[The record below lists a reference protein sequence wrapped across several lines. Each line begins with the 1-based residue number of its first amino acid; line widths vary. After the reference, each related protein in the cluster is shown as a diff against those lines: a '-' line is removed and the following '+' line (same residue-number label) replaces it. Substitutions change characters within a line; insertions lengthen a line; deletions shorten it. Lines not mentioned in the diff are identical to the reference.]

1 MADQY
6 NFHQIIFPG
15 RVVDNQDKQ
24 NLGRLRI
31 YPESQDVDA
40 IKNSVQNFSEKD
52 YWTERDPFLYLP
64 LLPIFINQVP
74 MVGEYVHIIKYDKKY
89 EFRNQ
94 FYIAGPISSPMKIAY
109 ENYTDAKKFLA
120 FGDRFK
126 EDVSIKDDNG
136 NYVNKKIKGVFP
148 EPEHISIQGRGPV
161 DLILKGNEVLLRAG
175 TTKSLK
181 PGVLPFSNA
190 NRGFLQISNFTNTTK
205 KGKTETSRKTQIQSK
220 YLSKLVEW
228 TILNPEN
235 QSDSFTGN
243 ISIYNLSGTSL
254 TTDKVYVD
262 SDIKNSILLLKFD
275 FTSLT
280 FEEASTLINQ
290 VIRGVNSGFINIPG
304 YQTYTFAENSQFPFY
319 FRPSTLTYKNL
330 VDFSATSVVN
340 SVIEQQ
346 NISLFMTKI
355 KLIDSSTTGGYGLVW
370 TKDKLGPGIDII
382 TEKVQTNET
391 KNTPQ
396 SIATLGSQKIFLLS
410 QDMVIKSKGKISFED
425 NIYGISQT
433 DYDTIIMGKTDPM
446 VRGEQLMELINLIV
460 KFLVSHVHG
469 YHGLAPVQTGVD
481 GTTVNDILQ
490 KLLDA
495 PNNILNQNI
504 RIN

>member
-1 MADQY
+1 MVDKY

-15 RVVDNQDKQ
+15 RVIDNQDKQ
-24 NLGRLRI
+24 NLGRLRV

-40 IKNSVQNFSEKD
+40 MKKSVDNISEKD
-52 YWTERDPFLYLP
+52 KWTENDPFLYLP
-64 LLPIFINQVP
+64 LLPTFINQVP
-74 MVGEYVHIIKYDKKY
+74 LIGEYVHIIKYDKKY

-94 FYIAGPISSPMKIAY
+94 FYIAGPISSPMKIAF

-126 EDVSIKDDNG
+126 EDVAIKDSDG

-148 EPEHISIQGRGPV
+148 EPEDVSFQGRGPS
-161 DLILKGNEVLLRAG
+161 DLVIKGNEILMRAG
-175 TTKSLK
+175 TTNSLK
-181 PGVLPFSNA
+181 PGVLPSSNP
-190 NRGFLQISNFTNTTK
+190 NRGFLQISNFTNTTI
-205 KGKTETSRKTQIQSK
+205 KGKESKTRRTQIQSK

-228 TILNPEN
+228 TIINPEN
-235 QSDSFTGN
+235 QSNSFTGN

-254 TTDKVYVD
+254 TTDKIYVD
-262 SDIKNSILLLKFD
+262 TNVKNSILLLKFD

-280 FEEASTLINQ
+280 FDEAVTLINQ
-290 VIRGVNSGFINIPG
+290 VIRGVNNGFINITG
-304 YQTYTFAENSQFPFY
+304 YPTYTFPENTQFPFY

-330 VDFSATSVVN
+330 IDFSGTSVTN

-346 NISLFMTKI
+346 NISLFMTNV
-355 KLIDSSTTGGYGLVW
+355 KLLDSSTNGGYALVW
-370 TKDKLGPGIDII
+370 TKDKIGPGIDFI
-382 TEKVQTNET
+382 TEKVQNNTTN
-391 KNTPQ
+391 NTPQ

-410 QDMVIKSKGKISFED
+410 QDMVIKSKGKISFEE
-425 NIYGISQT
+425 NIYGITQNE
-433 DYDTIIMGKTDPM
+433 YDTIIVNKTDPM

>member
-1 MADQY
+1 
-6 NFHQIIFPG
+6 
-15 RVVDNQDKQ
+15 
-24 NLGRLRI
+24 
-31 YPESQDVDA
+31 
-40 IKNSVQNFSEKD
+40 
-52 YWTERDPFLYLP
+52 
-64 LLPIFINQVP
+64 
-74 MVGEYVHIIKYDKKY
+74 
-89 EFRNQ
+89 
-94 FYIAGPISSPMKIAY
+94 MKIPF

-120 FGDRFK
+120 FGDKFK
-126 EDVSIKDDNG
+126 EDISIKDIDG

-148 EPEHISIQGRGPV
+148 EPEHVSIQGRGPV

-175 TTKSLK
+175 TTNSLK
-181 PGVLPFSNA
+181 PGKLPFSNS

-205 KGKTETSRKTQIQSK
+205 KGKTETTRKTQIQSK

-235 QSDSFTGN
+235 QSNSFTGN

-262 SDIKNSILLLKFD
+262 TDIKNSILLLKFD

-280 FEEASTLINQ
+280 FEETSTLINQ

-304 YQTYTFAENSQFPFY
+304 YPTYTFGENTQFPFY

-330 VDFSATSVVN
+330 VDFSGTSVTN

-382 TEKVQTNET
+382 TEKIQTNET

-433 DYDTIIMGKTDPM
+433 DYDTIIMNKTDPM